1 MLGPQVGLD
10 LDIRTAEDKDGNMGH
25 ALVLREIFGGDSLRT
40 WRTGGHGG
48 NAILFGVL
56 GSVTLL

>member
-10 LDIRTAEDKDGNMGH
+10 LDIRKAEDKDGNMGH
-25 ALVLREIFGGDSLRT
+25 ALVLLDFFGDDSLRT

-48 NAILFGVL
+48 NAPLFKVL